1 MPRYT
6 RCPFY
11 IDENKLTISCEDVCR
26 SFDSMD
32 EKWTW
37 MDMYCDSWDWMK
49 CPYAIDISE
58 AYRKAE
64 EGDVM
69 AIENQEI
76 SALKKEVH
84 ALRTKLGAV
93 TKKSERLQKRLDESK
108 ELVKSY
114 QRKNEDLYRKWR
126 SLDDKVRKDDDRI
139 WNELG
144 SLSEI
149 YEQRM
154 AYLIDTCCPD
164 KRLYEED
171 VEAWAKDKEFALVF
185 DRDDVESNP
194 FRRTW
199 KVVFKEDGQQDQD
212 IQACV
217 QEGQEVRQQ
226 ESTD

>member
-37 MDMYCDSWDWMK
+37 MDMYCDTWDWMK
-49 CPYAIDISE
+49 CPHAADISE

-76 SALKKEVH
+76 NALKKEVH

-93 TKKSERLQKRLDESK
+93 TKKSERPQKKLDEQR

-126 SLDDKVRKDDDRI
+126 SLDDKI

-171 VEAWAKDKEFALVF
+171 VEAWAKDREFALVF

-199 KVVFKEDGQQDQD
+199 KVVFKEDGQQDTD
-212 IQACV
+212 IQTEE
-217 QEGQEVRQQ
+217 QE
-226 ESTD
+226 